1 MKRRVSAAVLLLTLI
16 MTLFSCR
23 QAPPEPATQQSDK
36 DAPHIKEDFDVLESK
51 LSEAESAKTE
61 NNTLSFSEQL
71 SSGDT
76 DVVFYEGSEDIII
89 DSPDTAGKT
98 ITVTTSG
105 SVTLSSP
112 VDTLI
117 LGGADKG
124 FTADARAESIIL
136 SGNSITADI
145 KSSTGT
151 ILVKGKDV
159 TVNVTAAVEK
169 LLIINIS
176 AKISNLTDEDIRV
189 TLANGAKITVPAKH
203 IYNASDNTVQKK

>member
-1 MKRRVSAAVLLLTLI
+1 MKKRVSAAVLLLTLI

-36 DAPHIKEDFDVLESK
+36 DAPHIREDFDVLESK
-51 LSEAESAKTE
+51 LSEAESAKAE

-89 DSPDTAGKT
+89 DSADTAGKT

-124 FTADARAESIIL
+124 FTAGARAESIIL
-136 SGNSITADI
+136 NGNNITADI

-169 LLIINIS
+169 LLIINVS
-176 AKISNLTDEDIRV
+176 AEINNLTGEDIKV